1 MKTDSNK
8 KSESMGKYKS
18 SELDLLSLFDILRRE
33 WKIILFFVLLGLV
46 SAVLY
51 SRYMTPV
58 YQADALIQVDE
69 KSQGVSGLGENI
81 SDLIDTEESK
91 SQAET
96 ELIKSRMV
104 LDPVVSLLHLQ
115 IRLSNPTI
123 GTVDK
128 ILSDNI
134 NTQLNTTNDVS
145 LQTNNGSAKIS
156 QFEVAAE
163 YLDQPFTLMRSGSG
177 FTL

>member
-1 MKTDSNK
+1 MKIDSNK
-8 KSESMGKYKS
+8 NLGSVGKQNS
-18 SELDLLSLFDILRRE
+18 SELDLLGLFDILRRE

-46 SAVLY
+46 SAILY
-51 SRYMTPV
+51 SRYVTPI
-58 YQADALIQVDE
+58 YQADALIQVDDN
-69 KSQGVSGLGENI
+69 SQGVSGLGENI

-115 IRLSNPTI
+115 IRLNDPNLSAI
-123 GTVDK
+123 DK
-128 ILSDNI
+128 IVADKI
-134 NTQLNTTNDVS
+134 NTQLNTIDDVS
-145 LQTNNGSAKIS
+145 LQTTDGRVRIS